1 MDYPQA
7 AVSIIMLVIFI
18 MVGLPLWWNTTKVYR
33 ADIPSES
40 ISKLMRSQLKLKIII
55 EFYGDV
61 LTEFDIKLFNDVL
74 QNYQNDVLRFEL
86 HHRETPLDEILG
98 QSYCSKLKE
107 MVQTDLLVYKI
118 FSRINLD
125 FSEIKISSCNN
136 STNII
141 FNLPNDFKSENL
153 NFSYGKLVKTLFPS
167 KDFQVEERSRSE
179 VLSKMPPSLG
189 YRLNFVLAV
198 ANPTEFI
205 PRWDIETAIESY
217 IQPYLEKYAFLGPFL
232 KSSQILYY
240 FDPKVSPTFK
250 DGKHYYM
257 KSKLSL
263 LINPLESRLNT
274 YITTNNSLN
283 FVIYVPDKKNMPLYV
298 KRKTKEKDYYT
309 KTFHSPRWGGV
320 AFYNTDDDNATA
332 NMPLENIMNIF
343 IHQFNE
349 LVGIDIKS
357 FINLFPNQKLAN
369 FNQFLVIKLKIEK
382 TVEYIKTSLSTLS
395 SLVKLLDEIGNI
407 VIRDDIAQLIK
418 ESVKSIKEACENLK
432 TGNLGI
438 AYEQS
443 RRAFEL
449 SEKAFYDS
457 SLLALLYFPED
468 QKYAIY
474 VPLFLPISIPV
485 ILSFFKAVKW
495 LRSSEMNDSK
505 LKGE

>member
-40 ISKLMRSQLKLKIII
+40 INKLMNSQLKLKIII
-55 EFYGDV
+55 ELYGDV
-61 LTEFDIKLFNDVL
+61 LTEFDIKLFNDIL
-74 QNYQNDVLRFEL
+74 QNHQNDVFSFEL
-86 HHRETPLDEILG
+86 HHRKTPLDEILG

-107 MVQTDLLVYKI
+107 MVQTNLLVYRI
-118 FSRINLD
+118 FSRINVD
-125 FSEIKISSCNN
+125 SSEIKMSSCNN

-141 FNLPNDFKSENL
+141 FNLPNDFKTENL

-205 PRWDIETAIESY
+205 PRWDIETTTESY
-217 IQPYLEKYAFLGPFL
+217 IQPYLGKYAFLGPFI

-250 DGKHYYM
+250 DGRHYYM

-283 FVIYVPDKKNMPLYV
+283 FVIYVPDKQNMPLYV
-298 KRKTKEKDYYT
+298 KRKIKEKDYYT
-309 KTFHSPRWGGV
+309 ESFHSPRWGGV
-320 AFYNTDDDNATA
+320 AFYNTDDSNTTDK
-332 NMPLENIMNIF
+332 LENIMNIF

-349 LVGIDIKS
+349 LVGIDIKG
-357 FINLFPNQKLAN
+357 FINLFPDQKLAN

-418 ESVKSIKEACENLK
+418 ESVKSIKEACEKLK
-432 TGNLGI
+432 TGNLDI

-495 LRSSEMNDSK
+495 LRSSEINYNK